1 MARDRDAALH
11 RRSAWRGVDQ
21 SNVMGVEL
29 LAATLTWAGIGWLL
43 DRWLGTGPWFLGVGA
58 VVGNAAG
65 LYLIWLRGARMDR
78 EEAARQ
84 RTARLRSGRVGDGGD
99 GARSDA
105 GSPAG
110 SPAGGDATA

>member
-1 MARDRDAALH
+1 VEVTRAGDREAAAH
-11 RRSAWRGVDQ
+11 RRGAWRGVDE

-43 DRWLGTGPWFLGVGA
+43 DRWLGTGPWLLGAGA

-78 EEAARQ
+78 AEAARLRAARLG
-84 RTARLRSGRVGDGGD
+84 RTADPVADAEPDVG
-99 GARSDA
+99 
-105 GSPAG
+105 
-110 SPAGGDATA
+110 T